1 MKNQI
6 NNKLAVQ
13 PHQRGVVTFAQYA
26 GYYKN
31 GKQLKTFEG
40 VQVENVIWYIKPD
53 NSITY
58 AMINLGE
65 ITKTYPT
72 IPEGADSRLIEKY
85 NEEKKRLFEKYN
97 LSDTVPSNKRTLEI
111 EVTEN
116 EFRLINAYRQLS
128 REQKQ
133 EVVDKIKSF
142 T

>member
-65 ITKTYPT
+65 VTKTYPT
-72 IPEGADSRLIEKY
+72 IPEGADSRLVEKY
-85 NEEKKRLFEKYN
+85 KEEKKRLSEKYN

>member
-6 NNKLAVQ
+6 NNKLAIQ
-13 PHQRGVVTFAQYA
+13 PHQRGVVTFAQYT
-26 GYYKN
+26 GYCKK
-31 GKQLKTFEG
+31 GKQLRTFEG
-40 VQVENVIWYIKPD
+40 VQVENILWYIKPD
-53 NSITY
+53 NSMSY
-58 AMINLGE
+58 KMINNGQ

-72 IPEGADSRLIEKY
+72 APEGMDIRLIDKY
-85 NEEKKRLFEKYN
+85 NEEKKRLSERYN
-97 LSDTVPSNKRTLEI
+97 LSDTAPRNKRTLQI

>member
-1 MKNQI
+1 MSYKMI
-6 NNKLAVQ
+6 NNGQ
-13 PHQRGVVTFAQYA
+13 
-26 GYYKN
+26 
-31 GKQLKTFEG
+31 
-40 VQVENVIWYIKPD
+40 
-53 NSITY
+53 
-58 AMINLGE
+58 

-72 IPEGADSRLIEKY
+72 APEGMDIRLIDKY
-85 NEEKKRLFEKYN
+85 NEEKKRLSERYN
-97 LSDTVPSNKRTLEI
+97 LSDTAPRNKRTLQI